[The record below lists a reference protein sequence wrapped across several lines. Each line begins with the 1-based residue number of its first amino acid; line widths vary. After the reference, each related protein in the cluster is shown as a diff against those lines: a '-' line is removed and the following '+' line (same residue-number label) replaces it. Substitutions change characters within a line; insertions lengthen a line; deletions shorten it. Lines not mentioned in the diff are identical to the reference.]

1 MRVAVATFLQS
12 EWAFHETYRS
22 AACADAALR
31 LLNTILHAAG
41 PRAMIYA
48 LLFFGFG
55 LLVALI
61 GIPWAIRLGERGI
74 ALDFAH
80 ETRKRQDAPVPR
92 LGGLPVMVALAL
104 GLIVIVAVFPA
115 QGVKWPPLLVGSI
128 LMYGLGLWDDLQPLG
143 ARRKLLGQL
152 LTACIVYSMGLGIE
166 KFSWPGATGSVDL
179 GAWSLPVTVLWL
191 IAVPNIVNLIDGFDG
206 LAGGLGLYMSA
217 TLGIVALHNEQ
228 LAVACYAFTMTGAL
242 LGFLVFNFPPA
253 KIYLGDGGAYLI
265 GFTIAA
271 LSLTSSNKGSV
282 AKVLFVTFI
291 ALGVP
296 ILDTTFA
303 VLRRGLR
310 GYPLFHA
317 DDEHF
322 HHRLEKFGFSKRRIL
337 LGLYGVCLVL
347 SLAGLS
353 IIWSSGNTLPVGI
366 GVLFLLAMFVL
377 RYFHLLKSWNDVRRK
392 IDRLLG
398 RRQIVHYAL
407 AQAQVLELE
416 VERCATAQEFWMV
429 FDQTIRRVGFV
440 ENGEVPD
447 EIVIEV
453 RYNGS
458 TPWKLHAPRAKGSTI
473 EWQCIAECFRPV
485 YVKGREK
492 WPA

>member
-1 MRVAVATFLQS
+1 
-12 EWAFHETYRS
+12 
-22 AACADAALR
+22 
-31 LLNTILHAAG
+31 
-41 PRAMIYA
+41 MIYA

-55 LLVALI
+55 FFVALLCTPRVI
-61 GIPWAIRLGERGI
+61 QLGQRGI
-74 ALDFAH
+74 GLDYAH

-92 LGGLPVMVALAL
+92 LGGLPIMLAVSL
-104 GLIVIVAVFPA
+104 GLAVIIGVHPEHA
-115 QGVKWPPLLVGSI
+115 VKWRPILVGSV
-128 LMYGLGLWDDLQPLG
+128 LMYGLGLWDDLRPLG
-143 ARRKLLGQL
+143 ARWKLIGQL
-152 LTACIVYSMGLGIE
+152 ATACLVFAMGLGID
-166 KFSWPGATGSVDL
+166 KFSWPGAVGSIEL
-179 GAWSLPVTVLWL
+179 GPWSLPVTVLWL

-206 LAGGLGLYMSA
+206 LAGGLGLCMSA
-217 TLGIVALHNEQ
+217 TLGVVALHNEQ
-228 LAVACYAFTMTGAL
+228 TAVACYAFTMTGAL

-322 HHRLEKFGFSKRRIL
+322 HHRLEKLGFSKRRIL
-337 LGLYGVCLVL
+337 LGIYGICLVL

-366 GVLFLLAMFVL
+366 GVLGLLALFVL
-377 RYFHLLKSWNDVRRK
+377 RYFHLLKSWADVRTK
-392 IDRLLG
+392 IERLLG
-398 RRQIVHYAL
+398 RRRVVHYAL

-416 VERCATAQEFWMV
+416 VERCATAQEFWSV
-429 FDQTIRRVGFV
+429 FEHTIRRVGFV
-440 ENGEVPD
+440 EPGEVAD
-447 EIVIEV
+447 EVTLHV

-458 TPWKLHAPRAKGSTI
+458 TPWTLHASRAKGTAV
-473 EWQCIAECFRPV
+473 EWQRIAECFRPI
-485 YVKGREK
+485 YAKAREK